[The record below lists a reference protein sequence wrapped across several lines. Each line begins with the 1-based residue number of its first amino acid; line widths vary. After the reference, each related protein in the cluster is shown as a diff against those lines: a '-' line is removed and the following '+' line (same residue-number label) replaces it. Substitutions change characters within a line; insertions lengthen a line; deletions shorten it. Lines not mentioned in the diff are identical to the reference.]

1 MFLSFYMHLSCGAEA
16 TSHQTG
22 FAPLLN
28 AVGECT
34 HVTHLVGV
42 DSGECNGLKPMLLS
56 QKPLDSWL
64 FAVPVLTQVS
74 VALRGVGDVDLA
86 GRFDD
91 ARERM
96 KRGVVFA
103 ASLYL

>member
-1 MFLSFYMHLSCGAEA
+1 
-16 TSHQTG
+16 
-22 FAPLLN
+22 
-28 AVGECT
+28 
-34 HVTHLVGV
+34 
-42 DSGECNGLKPMLLS
+42 MLLG
-56 QKPLDSWL
+56 WL
-64 FAVPVLTQVS
+64 LQVS
-74 VALRGVGDVDLA
+74 LALRGVGDVDLA